1 MKMTFE
7 EMAKARYSVKKFKS
21 TPVEEEKL
29 NKILEVAALA
39 PTARNKQSFRIYV
52 LKSDEALEKANSL
65 TRCVYGA
72 PVCLMFTY
80 NIEETY
86 PYIEDQGLS
95 SGDEDCSI
103 AATHV
108 MFEALEQ
115 GLGTC
120 WVNAFTPSKA
130 KALFNL
136 PDDEYVVLFMPVGYA
151 DAEPLPNHEL
161 SKPLEDIVTV
171 L

>member
-1 MKMTFE
+1 
-7 EMAKARYSVKKFKS
+7 MAKARYSVKKFKN
-21 TPVEEEKL
+21 TPVEKEKL
-29 NKILEVAALA
+29 DKILEVAGLA
-39 PTARNKQSFRIYV
+39 PTARNMQSFRIYV
-52 LKSDEALEKANSL
+52 LQSEEALEKAYSL

-80 NIEETY
+80 NMDETY

-108 MFEALEQ
+108 MFEALEL

-130 KALFNL
+130 KALFQL
-136 PDDEYVVLFMPVGYA
+136 PENEYVVLLMPVGYA
-151 DAEPLPNHEL
+151 DAEPLPNHERK
-161 SKPLEDIVTV
+161 KPLSELVTV

>member
-1 MKMTFE
+1 
-7 EMAKARYSVKKFKS
+7 MARARYSVKKYKS

-29 NKILEVAALA
+29 NKILEVAGIA
-39 PTARNKQSFRIYV
+39 PTARNAQSLRIYV
-52 LKSDEALEKANSL
+52 LKSEEAMEKANSL
-65 TRCVYGA
+65 THSIYGA
-72 PVCLMFTY
+72 PLCLMFTY
-80 NIEETY
+80 NIDETY

-108 MFEALEQ
+108 MFEAMEL

-136 PDDEYVVLFMPVGYA
+136 PENEYVVLLMPLGYP
-151 DAEPLPNHEL
+151 DAEPLQKHFDK
-161 SKPLEDIVTV
+161 KPLEEIVTV

>member
-1 MKMTFE
+1 MTFE
-7 EMAKARYSVKKFKS
+7 EMAKARYSVKKFKD

-29 NKILEVAALA
+29 NKILEVAGVA
-39 PTARNKQSFRIYV
+39 PTARNMQSFRIYV
-52 LKSDEALEKANSL
+52 LKSAEALAKANSL

-72 PVCLMFTY
+72 PVCLVFTY
-80 NIEETY
+80 YIEETY

-108 MFEALEQ
+108 MFQAMEL

-136 PDDEYVVLFMPVGYA
+136 PENEYVVLMMPVGYA
-151 DAEPLPNHEL
+151 DADPKPTHTAK
-161 SKPLEDIVTV
+161 KPLEDIVTV

>member
-1 MKMTFE
+1 MTFE
-7 EMAKARYSVKKFKS
+7 EMAKARYSVKKFKD

-29 NKILEVAALA
+29 NKILEVAGVA
-39 PTARNKQSFRIYV
+39 PTARNMQSFRIYV
-52 LKSDEALEKANSL
+52 LKSAEALAKANSL

-108 MFEALEQ
+108 MFQAMEL

-136 PDDEYVVLFMPVGYA
+136 PENEYVVLMMPVGYA
-151 DAEPLPNHEL
+151 DADPKPKKKKK
-161 SKPLEDIVTV
+161 KPLEDIVTV

>member
-1 MKMTFE
+1 MTFE
-7 EMAKARYSVKKFKS
+7 EMARARYSVKGFKS

-29 NKILEVAALA
+29 NKILEIAGVA

-52 LKSDEALEKANSL
+52 LKSEEALQKANSL

-108 MFEALEQ
+108 MFAAMEQ

-130 KALFNL
+130 KALFDL
-136 PDDEYVVLFMPVGYA
+136 PENEYVVLLMPVGYA
-151 DAEPLPNHEL
+151 DAEPKPTHTTK
-161 SKPLEDIVTV
+161 KPLEKIVRF